1 MTEKSSGNQPK
12 EKFMANPIERHD
24 TAAWRSD
31 IQELKAESKVPIPTE
46 DSVAEAK
53 DWVDTNSLS

>member
-1 MTEKSSGNQPK
+1 MTKNKSK

-24 TAAWRSD
+24 TAAWIAD
-31 IQELKAESKVPIPTE
+31 TKELKAESKVPIPTE

>member
-1 MTEKSSGNQPK
+1 MNENKSK
-12 EKFMANPIERHD
+12 EKFMANPVERHD
-24 TAAWRSD
+24 TAAWRAD
-31 IQELKAESKVPIPTE
+31 IKELKAESKVAIPTE